1 MLPSLK
7 DRLDLSGY
15 VPGVHCKGGK
25 IFRFYRPST
34 IFSSCSAFIAVSFLP
49 SRASWIAAIVSS
61 LGTSASFAVC
71 DALQLRLRSGFKN
84 LSTIH
89 KNLRKKC
96 YLCVNLHTGRYSLGC
111 SSYPSK
117 STRLAVEGPLGGGP
131 SHFSHFSIR
140 ILTASS
146 SLATLSSSS
155 SSLPFFP

>member
-7 DRLDLSGY
+7 DRLDFSGCAPR
-15 VPGVHCKGGK
+15 VRCKGRK

-84 LSTIH
+84 FSTIH
-89 KNLRKKC
+89 KNLRKTQKTQVAQQRT
-96 YLCVNLHTGRYSLGC
+96 YSADVNHLGLPLRALSNGC
-111 SSYPSK
+111 SMLPSLK
-117 STRLAVEGPLGGGP
+117 DRLD
-131 SHFSHFSIR
+131 FSGCAPGVRCKDSKKK
-140 ILTASS
+140 LT
-146 SLATLSSSS
+146 
-155 SSLPFFP
+155 